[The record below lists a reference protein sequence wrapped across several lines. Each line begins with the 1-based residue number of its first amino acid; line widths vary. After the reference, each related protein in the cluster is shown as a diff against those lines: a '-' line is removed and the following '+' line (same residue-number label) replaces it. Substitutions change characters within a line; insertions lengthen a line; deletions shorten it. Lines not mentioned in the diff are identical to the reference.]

1 MTTRADI
8 ANETNRKLYQNHLA
22 SMAKLREARLRI
34 EQLEA
39 ALAALCGAV
48 SDFLRTDV
56 DDPAHG
62 YIEEMKKKVGKARAA
77 LEVKDG

>member
-8 ANETNRKLYQNHLA
+8 ANESNRKLYQNHLA

-39 ALAALCGAV
+39 AL
-48 SDFLRTDV
+48 
-56 DDPAHG
+56 
-62 YIEEMKKKVGKARAA
+62 KKIVETPPFGEPQEIARAA
-77 LEVKDG
+77 LEGKDV